1 MKMASQTMD
10 RYFERLERELA
21 DLPSERRREL
31 MEEIRDHVDQ
41 SLSANPDPT
50 EAEVRNVLDRLGDPA
65 EIASEARERFGV
77 RRAGVRRADWA
88 AVFLLPFGGL
98 LVLVLGTV
106 GALGWVLGAILLLIS
121 HVFSRRDKAIGVLL
135 FPGGLLLPFLLVS
148 EVGSVCTST
157 PVNGRTV
164 TSCSGFTLPPILG
177 VPLLI
182 ALILTPLIVAVY
194 LGSKLRARTDERS

>member
-1 MKMASQTMD
+1 MMASQTMD

-21 DLPSERRREL
+21 DLPPERRREL

-41 SLSANPDPT
+41 SLSSRPDPT

-77 RRAGVRRADWA
+77 RRVGPTRIDWA

-98 LVLVLGTV
+98 LVMVIGIL
-106 GALGWVLGAILLLIS
+106 GALGWVLGAIFLLIS
-121 HVFSRRDKAIGVLL
+121 RVFSPRDKAIGVLL
-135 FPGGLLLPFLLVS
+135 FPGGLLLPLLLVTQ
-148 EVGSVCTST
+148 VGQVCTATS
-157 PVNGRTV
+157 VNGRTV
-164 TSCSGFTLPPILG
+164 TSCTGFTLPPILG

-182 ALILTPLIVAVY
+182 ALILTPLIVAVH
-194 LGSKLRARTDERS
+194 LGSKLRARADEHA